1 VSRVRTA
8 SFPVAP
14 VAPALV
20 PALAISALALALGCG
35 SSAATTVLVPITGIT
50 VRAESL
56 TANLGCGTAN
66 AQIFKY
72 AVVVLGKNPNGLGAF
87 DTYIA
92 SNVYDCFS
100 DGQFVNLPASGGV
113 TDYALQIYAYS
124 APSYQ
129 AAGGD
134 AAVRA
139 AVLNP
144 GALPA
149 TNPTYS
155 TTCTATEIGD
165 VQALAVCKPLAV
177 GAAGAGAVATGAP
190 ASVTV
195 GAGKFLHGDGGTASC
210 DGEYAT
216 VRYRATPMG
225 GTAGPITDVRCSH
238 LTTNGV
244 EPVTITISPAVA
256 PTTYGIEI
264 ALLRVDGSVFGQTT
278 CAAQTSPGLS
288 SSAVCQSVP

>member
-8 SFPVAP
+8 SFPAC
-14 VAPALV
+14 PAFLAFG
-20 PALAISALALALGCG
+20 ALGLALGCG
-35 SSAATTVLVPITGIT
+35 GSATTTTLVPITGIT

-56 TANLGCGTAN
+56 TADLGCGTGN

-72 AVVVLGKNPNGLGAF
+72 AAVVLGKNPNGLGAF

-124 APSYQ
+124 ASSYQ
-129 AAGGD
+129 AAGD

-139 AVLNP
+139 AALNP

-165 VQALAVCKPLAV
+165 VQSLAVCRPLSV
-177 GAAGAGAVATGAP
+177 GAGAVGTAAP

-195 GAGKFLHGDGGTASC
+195 GAGKFPHGDGGTASC

-216 VRYRATPMG
+216 LRYRATPMG
-225 GTAGPITDVRCSH
+225 GAAGPITDVRCSH
-238 LTTNGV
+238 LTANGV

-256 PTTYGIEI
+256 PTTYKVEI
-264 ALLRVDGSVFGQTT
+264 ALLREDGSVFGQTT
-278 CAAQTSPGLS
+278 CAAETSPGLS
-288 SSAVCQSVP
+288 SPAVCQAIP

>member
-1 VSRVRTA
+1 MSRVRTPSLYA
-8 SFPVAP
+8 FRFS
-14 VAPALV
+14 ALGLG
-20 PALAISALALALGCG
+20 ALGLALALGCG

-56 TANLGCGTAN
+56 TADLGCGTAN

-124 APSYQ
+124 AASYQ
-129 AAGGD
+129 AVGD

-165 VQALAVCKPLAV
+165 VQALAVCQPLAL
-177 GAAGAGAVATGAP
+177 GAGAVVGTAAP
-190 ASVTV
+190 ASVTL
-195 GAGKFLHGDGGTASC
+195 GAGRFPHGDGGTASC

-238 LTTNGV
+238 LTANGV
-244 EPVTITISPAVA
+244 EAVTITISPAVA

-264 ALLRVDGSVFGQTT
+264 ALLRADGSLFGETT

-288 SSAVCQSVP
+288 SSAVCQAVP